1 MGVSRGSVVS
11 KGGASGR
18 WVAAEEEEAEAEAAA
33 AGDDRASY
41 NRLREGDEVGGG
53 RRRGVFFELITLKGS
68 CPASCVRGK

>member
-1 MGVSRGSVVS
+1 MS

-18 WVAAEEEEAEAEAAA
+18 WAAAEEAAAA

-53 RRRGVFFELITLKGS
+53 GEFFELITLKAS